1 MGCWNATDMVTGL
14 PIMSEDPV
22 RFFVLMQNLREDDS
36 ACYPDDFWSPV
47 GFAAQGA
54 YNDYGNVEGVKDG
67 LAAAWLTHLL
77 PMDESMAQEIQS
89 CGSEK
94 APELERK
101 LLAVE
106 RGLAKLD
113 GKPLTLWMTREQ
125 TWEKMLQVEREDRES
140 EGYGEFLKKQ
150 LESLRKL
157 ARLGNEEDTFI
168 LGLPMNLFGT
178 NECIAKLWSWVEKE
192 RREELINHL
201 EEHHHFIGAMGLLR
215 RYFCPIAAS
224 GSQNTSWKAHLEIA
238 RMAEAQCLHE
248 MKLEQKEEEGE

>member
-14 PIMSEDPV
+14 PIMCREQV
-22 RFFVLMQNLREDDS
+22 RFFVLIQNLGGDGS

-54 YNDYGNVEGVKDG
+54 YNDYGSVKGVKDG

-77 PMDESMAQEIQS
+77 PMDESMAKEIQS

-113 GKPLTLWMTREQ
+113 GKPLTLWMTLEQ
-125 TWEKMLQVEREDRES
+125 TWKKMLEVEREDRES
-140 EGYGEFLKKQ
+140 EGYGAFLEKQ

-157 ARLGNEEDTFI
+157 ARLGNEEDMFL

-192 RREELINHL
+192 CREELINQL

-215 RYFCPIAAS
+215 RYFCPIAGT
-224 GSQNTSWKAHLEIA
+224 GSQNTSWKAHLEVAKMVEA
-238 RMAEAQCLHE
+238 RCLRE
-248 MKLEQKEEEGE
+248 MEREEKE